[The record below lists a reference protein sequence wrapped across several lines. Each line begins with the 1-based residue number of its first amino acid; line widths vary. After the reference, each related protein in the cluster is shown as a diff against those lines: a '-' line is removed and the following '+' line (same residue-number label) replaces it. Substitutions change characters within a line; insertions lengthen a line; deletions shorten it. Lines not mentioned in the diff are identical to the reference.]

1 MEKPS
6 SLFTGVFA
14 AFLLSAGAM
23 VILPHNQ
30 MSALQPSVGD
40 WDGTTNSPTDVY
52 PVKMEGDLG
61 QRIGQRVFMEQGCF
75 YCHSQ
80 QVRDPQYGPDME
92 RGWGSRRTVAR
103 DYMFEEV
110 PLLGSLRLGPDFAN
124 YGWTGPRYDD
134 KGQPIADAATGEA
147 QKFRNWRNEPADD
160 SKKPAERNAAW
171 IFRHLYSPRTLVSD
185 SNCPPMR
192 HLFEW
197 KDLGAT
203 RAEGAQVVEGNR
215 QLVPNAE
222 ARELAA
228 YLLSLN
234 RTHDLKEAPTLV
246 KPKMPKAEAATTKP
260 EEAKK

>member
-23 VILPHNQ
+23 VIMPHNQ
-30 MSALQPSVGD
+30 MSGLQPTVGD
-40 WDGTTNSPTDVY
+40 WDGSTNSPTDVY
-52 PVKMEGDLG
+52 PVQMEGGLG
-61 QRIGQRVFMEQGCF
+61 QRLGQRVFMEHGCF

-80 QVRDPQYGPDME
+80 QVRDRQYGPDME
-92 RGWGSRRTVAR
+92 RGWGPRRTVAR
-103 DYMFEEV
+103 DYLYEEA

-124 YGWTGPRYDD
+124 YGWVGPVYDD
-134 KGQPIADAATGEA
+134 KGQPVNDPATGGPKQA
-147 QKFRNWRNEPADD
+147 RNWRNEPADD
-160 SKKPAERNAAW
+160 TKKPAERNAAW
-171 IFRHLYSPRTLVSD
+171 IFRHLYNPKTIVSD

-197 KDLGAT
+197 VDTGAKPS
-203 RAEGAQVVEGNR
+203 EGAVAVEGNR

-222 ARELAA
+222 ARNLAD

-234 RTHDLKEAPTLV
+234 RTHELKEAPTMI
-246 KPKMPKAEAATTKP
+246 KPK
-260 EEAKK
+260 EAKK